1 MTAKR
6 KTQPRRRKRVPRK
19 KPVVRTV
26 PEPRTPSELVPLG
39 EDSFYGLAG
48 EIVREI
54 EPHTEADPAAILAQ
68 LLTAIGNAIGRGP
81 GFRVEADRH
90 SCNLFVAI
98 VGDTASAR
106 KGSSWGQARRLV
118 EEADPEWSNRIKSG
132 ASSGEGLIWEVRD
145 PIEETRKKKGG
156 GAAAD
161 LTDPGVDDKRLLI
174 VETELA
180 SVLERMAA
188 TGNTLSQVLRQAWD
202 GGKLDTLV
210 KTNRATATG
219 AHVSLIGHITA
230 EELRRKLTETEQAN
244 GFANRILWIY
254 AQRSK
259 ALPRGGDIESVNWK
273 PYVDRLRAVLRNS
286 NVRTLDLNQAAWKI
300 WEEVYEELSTVP
312 PGLLGAVIARGPA
325 QVRRLAVIYALLDGK
340 SVVTT
345 GHLRAALAIWRY
357 AADSAALLFGTALGD
372 PTADFLLARLR
383 EAPDGLRL
391 KEIHDASGRHR
402 TAGEIDRALQA
413 LADRQLVRS
422 KKEPT
427 GGRPATRWYAREPGS
442 KSPPTRTKRRK
453 RIKRKPNP

>member
-6 KTQPRRRKRVPRK
+6 KAQQRRRKPVPRK
-19 KPVVRTV
+19 LIVRTV

-39 EDSFYGLAG
+39 EDAFYGLAG

-54 EPHTEADPAAILAQ
+54 EPHTEADPAAILTQ
-68 LLTAIGNAIGRGP
+68 LLTAVGNAVGRGP

-118 EEADPEWSNRIKSG
+118 EEADPEWADRIKSG

-145 PIEETRKKKGG
+145 PIEETRKKKGD
-156 GAAAD
+156 AVA
-161 LTDPGVDDKRLLI
+161 DPGVDDKRLLV

-210 KTNRATATG
+210 KTNRATATD

-230 EELRRKLTETEQAN
+230 EELRRKLTATEQAN

-286 NVRTLDLNQAAWKI
+286 NAKTLGLNRAAWKI
-300 WEEVYEELSTVP
+300 WEEVYGELSTVP

-325 QVRRLAVIYALLDGK
+325 QVRRLAVIYALLDGESIVK
-340 SVVTT
+340 VA
-345 GHLRAALAIWRY
+345 HLRAALAVWRY
-357 AADSAALLFGTALGD
+357 AADSTALLFGSALGD
-372 PTADFLLARLR
+372 PTADLLLARLR

-391 KEIHDASGRHR
+391 TEIADVFGRHR
-402 TAGEIDRALQA
+402 SADEVGRALQA
-413 LADRQLVRS
+413 LAARELVRS
-422 KKEPT
+422 EKEAT
-427 GGRPATRWYAREPGS
+427 RGRPAERWFAVEPGGKDS
-442 KSPPTRTKRRK
+442 PTRTKRRK
-453 RIKRKPNP
+453 RIKRKPKR